1 MTSDLVVVGLGQLGE
16 LLATGAL
23 RAGLRVTPVL
33 RSTPRPL
40 DFSAVPPE
48 TPVLLAVGEGWEK
61 AAADVPAARRGDVVV
76 LQNEIF
82 PSSLVDAGLPHAT
95 VLMVWFNRKAFAPP
109 QPGPPSQALGKHA
122 AVMQHIHA
130 ATGLPC
136 EVLDASRLPEVLAAK
151 YAFIATIN
159 ILGVRQEQTVGA
171 WFQAHAPEANAV
183 LEDVLTLAARLCDTP
198 LTPALR
204 QQVQHALNVHAALP
218 ARGRTSLA
226 RLQRARAHAAR
237 LGLRLNTFLGE

>member
-1 MTSDLVVVGLGQLGE
+1 MKPLRAP
-16 LLATGAL
+16 LLALVLVAGVPCAS
-23 RAGLRVTPVL
+23 RA
-33 RSTPRPL
+33 SADEPRPE
-40 DFSAVPPE
+40 ARARVAITTARE
-48 TPVLLAVGEGWEK
+48 TVYVGEPITLWLE
-61 AAADVPAARRGDVVV
+61 
-76 LQNEIF
+76 L
-82 PSSLVDAGLPHAT
+82 GL
-95 VLMVWFNRKAFAPP
+95 
-109 QPGPPSQALGKHA
+109 
-122 AVMQHIHA
+122 
-130 ATGLPC
+130 
-136 EVLDASRLPEVLAAK
+136 DD
-151 YAFIATIN
+151 
-159 ILGVRQEQTVGA
+159 A